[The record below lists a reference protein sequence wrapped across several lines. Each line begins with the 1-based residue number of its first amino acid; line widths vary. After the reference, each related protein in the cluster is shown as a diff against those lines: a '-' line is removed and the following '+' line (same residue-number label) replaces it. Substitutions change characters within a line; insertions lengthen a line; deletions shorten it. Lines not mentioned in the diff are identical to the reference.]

1 MSVIGTLAGTLGGIV
16 TKGPV
21 GGLISGAAGTASN
34 LVLQGIS
41 SWVLN
46 GTKGALEQVAAAI
59 GATTAP
65 NLNSTWF
72 SSTYWRVAAL
82 AAMLTIPFLCA
93 AAVQAMAR
101 GDLGLLA
108 RAAFGYLPLSVLGV
122 SLAAPM
128 TMLLLAATDQMSA
141 VVSASAAT
149 GGARFL
155 DHAAQIAGALSVA
168 ANGAPF
174 FAVVVGLFAVMS
186 ALALA
191 VELLIRAAAVYVV
204 VLMLPLAFAA
214 LVWPARRVW
223 AARMVEL
230 LVSLVLSKFVIVAVL
245 TLAASAFTVGTP
257 GIGELLVAM
266 SLILL
271 STFAPWALMRVL
283 PFTELAAGAAGII
296 GGELSH
302 AKAHAATAAGMSAGP
317 SELAMQLPARL
328 RDHARQMYG
337 GTGDR
342 NDGTYAAT
350 GADTGVSPR
359 AATGADTGVSPRAA
373 AGAPTRDHDLSPIDN
388 VPLGPDTVTPAA
400 DAMTPAADAMTPA
413 AGTTAPAPGAAP
425 AQDER
430 PPFVLPD
437 AWQRSGTVRLD
448 GQLLR
453 PPSDDD
459 GREEQR

>member
-1 MSVIGTLAGTLGGIV
+1 MSVIETLAGTLGGVV
-16 TKGPV
+16 TKSPV

-41 SWVLN
+41 SWVLS
-46 GTKGALEQVAAAI
+46 GTKGALEQVASAI

-65 NLNSTWF
+65 NLESTWF

-122 SLAAPM
+122 SLAAPV
-128 TMLLLAATDQMSA
+128 TMLLLAATDEMSA

-155 DHAAQIAGALSVA
+155 DHAAQVAGALSVA
-168 ANGAPF
+168 TNGSPF
-174 FAVVVGLFAVMS
+174 FAVVVGLLAVMA

-245 TLAASAFTVGTP
+245 SLAASAFAVGTP

-283 PFTELAAGAAGII
+283 PFTELAAGAAGVLHNEI
-296 GGELSH
+296 SH
-302 AKAHAATAAGMSAGP
+302 AQGRATRAANFSANP

-328 RDHARQMYG
+328 RNQSRVMYG
-337 GTGDR
+337 GIDDG
-342 NDGTYAAT
+342 NEGTYADT
-350 GADTGVSPR
+350 GADTGANRGANINTGVG
-359 AATGADTGVSPRAA
+359 TGAPMPTDSQGWPSVDTAVPDAITPM
-373 AGAPTRDHDLSPIDN
+373 AGTS
-388 VPLGPDTVTPAA
+388 
-400 DAMTPAADAMTPA
+400 TPA
-413 AGTTAPAPGAAP
+413 AGPMTAAPGTATPAPGADP

-448 GQLLR
+448 DQLLR
-453 PPSDDD
+453 PPAHDDEP
-459 GREEQR
+459 EEQR